1 MNMYSLNRG
10 IFVMP
15 MPFTSWF
22 YKTETLVQLPRL
34 PTCPYDLDKFES
46 NLKELH
52 CKGVLAIVAI
62 QSDSTVLPELLREN
76 AKVLKQICD
85 LKVYENKLIESLE
98 DTESIKATEP
108 EELEE
113 SLIKKHDV
121 DLERCERELRIIG
134 KLIDKYEKCIFTL
147 LRIELPLLGI
157 DIKQERLLIEQ
168 EKLEQEQRVQEE
180 AGSEKKLVSKSY
192 FTMPTINPQLWFVI
206 GGGVSVIAA
215 NIIILG
221 ATTGAALP
229 ILSKVE
235 VSGLGAGGL
244 ALLYYKNYIQEREF
258 DKMHRYV
265 MEGDESLNFGS
276 LNLRPLSKYD
286 DDCDL

>member
-1 MNMYSLNRG
+1 M
-10 IFVMP
+10 
-15 MPFTSWF
+15 
-22 YKTETLVQLPRL
+22 
-34 PTCPYDLDKFES
+34 
-46 NLKELH
+46 
-52 CKGVLAIVAI
+52 
-62 QSDSTVLPELLREN
+62 
-76 AKVLKQICD
+76 
-85 LKVYENKLIESLE
+85 
-98 DTESIKATEP
+98 
-108 EELEE
+108 
-113 SLIKKHDV
+113 
-121 DLERCERELRIIG
+121 
-134 KLIDKYEKCIFTL
+134 

-221 ATTGAALP
+221 ATSGAALP

-265 MEGDESLNFGS
+265 MNGDDSESFES
-276 LNLRPLSKYD
+276 LNLRLLSKYD